1 MNLNS
6 EFFCDACKKDCSK
19 SSFLHSKKSQLGLD
33 FCEEC
38 RKKLTVEF
46 DYFYKPHAIDHTKR
60 EYEKMQK
67 EWHCVACKTS
77 LASFTKWNTMTLTC
91 AGGNLK
97 SKDYY
102 VCENCSE
109 NETLVTSLFTYIPG
123 DKNLIEMKSGEILD
137 FTHFPDNEHIKI
149 KPSAKFLKSTSPDS
163 GATGSTGVVINQE
176 HVKIWR
182 NLCYEIV
189 EIFPKFD
196 KFGPLNNWIPIMKPT
211 VLSGTN
217 SKYLIIVENEPLEKN
232 TFMAATAS
240 GCRVASCLIDD
251 KRHVHLEVLFN
262 SYEEYLKIV
271 DVEEI
276 IKKLKY
282 VT

>member
-33 FCEEC
+33 FCEDC

-77 LASFTKWNTMTLTC
+77 LASFTKWNTMTLC
-91 AGGNLK
+91 CKDLK

-149 KPSAKFLKSTSPDS
+149 KPSAKFLKSTSDS
-163 GATGSTGVVINQE
+163 GSTGVVINQE

-189 EIFPKFD
+189 YIFPKFD

-211 VLSGTN
+211 VLGGTN
-217 SKYLIIVENEPLEKN
+217 SKYLIIVENEPLV
-232 TFMAATAS
+232 TAS
-240 GCRVASCLIDD
+240 TATTASTASGGCRVASCLIDD

-262 SYEEYLKIV
+262 SYEEYLKVV